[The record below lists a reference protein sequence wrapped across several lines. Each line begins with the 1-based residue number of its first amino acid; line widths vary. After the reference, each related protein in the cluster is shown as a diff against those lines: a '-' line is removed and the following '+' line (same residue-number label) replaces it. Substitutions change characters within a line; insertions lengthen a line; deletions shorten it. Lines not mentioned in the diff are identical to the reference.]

1 MPALSAILI
10 ARNEETDLP
19 RALQSLEG
27 VADEI
32 ILVDAGSSDRTTGI
46 ARAAGA
52 KVFERPFTSFADQKN
67 FAAAQ
72 ASNDWVFSIDCDE
85 MLTPELR
92 ASLVRWKLEDPAQPG
107 YEIVRMT
114 NYLGGWIRHSGW
126 YPDRIVRLYDRRRGR
141 FAGTIHESVQLDAP
155 AGRIEGLLH
164 HYNVRTY
171 EEHLAKIDAF
181 TTIAAGELYER
192 GKNRWRAGIYIA
204 APWTFFQRLVVELG
218 FLDGRRGWVI
228 AWTSARYV
236 RLKYAKLGALIRANA
251 AREPADRAA
260 KTG

>member
-27 VADEI
+27 RADEI
-32 ILVDAGSSDRTTGI
+32 ILVDAGSSDRTAEI
-46 ARAAGA
+46 ARSAGA
-52 KVFERPFTSFADQKN
+52 KVFERPFTNFADQKN

-92 ASLVRWKLEDPAQPG
+92 TSLLRWKLEDPAQPG

-126 YPDRIVRLYDRRRGR
+126 YPDRIVRVYDRERGR
-141 FAGTIHESVQLDAP
+141 FAGAIHESVQLDAP
-155 AGRIEGLLH
+155 
-164 HYNVRTY
+164 
-171 EEHLAKIDAF
+171 
-181 TTIAAGELYER
+181 
-192 GKNRWRAGIYIA
+192 
-204 APWTFFQRLVVELG
+204 
-218 FLDGRRGWVI
+218 
-228 AWTSARYV
+228 
-236 RLKYAKLGALIRANA
+236 
-251 AREPADRAA
+251 
-260 KTG
+260 